1 MKNITTWAP
10 AFFKHNNS
18 YIATVS
24 RPVKY
29 DVIMYFIGH
38 TFPFRFFWLV
48 LRHAMNI
55 MTAMMT
61 VATMAAEA
69 GMMM

>member
-1 MKNITTWAP
+1 
-10 AFFKHNNS
+10 
-18 YIATVS
+18 
-24 RPVKY
+24 
-29 DVIMYFIGH
+29 MYFISH

-55 MTAMMT
+55 MTAIMT

-69 GMMM
+69 GMII